1 MEKFIPSLNPANSN
15 LSVISVAENAYALI
29 ADEIPKNNS
38 AFFVGKDGVVVVDSL
53 ISRSRANEII
63 DCIREVTDKPIKYLI
78 NTNFHGDHTFGN
90 CFFPDS
96 CQIISHANSLQLML
110 DFNQEK
116 KLMLKAVGGDDSL
129 FEGVTWRLPD
139 ITFNEYFMVDIGDKT
154 IELYF
159 FGKGNSA
166 GDIVVYDG
174 QTKTV
179 CTGNLVLGQGLI
191 PYVIDG
197 DIRSYAQTLFSLK
210 ESLEIEVVVPGHGS
224 VCDKNEIDR
233 QLKYIEFLKQG
244 QNYDDNEDVINS
256 GFDYFKKI
264 KSDNDESNI
273 LDLIKRIHS
282 SNVEGVSKVQQNK
295 L

>member
-1 MEKFIPSLNPANSN
+1 
-15 LSVISVAENAYALI
+15 
-29 ADEIPKNNS
+29 
-38 AFFVGKDGVVVVDSL
+38 
-53 ISRSRANEII
+53 
-63 DCIREVTDKPIKYLI
+63 
-78 NTNFHGDHTFGN
+78 
-90 CFFPDS
+90 
-96 CQIISHANSLQLML
+96 
-110 DFNQEK
+110 
-116 KLMLKAVGGDDSL
+116 MLKAVGGDDSL